1 MKVALPLSVLIFLL
15 AFNFE
20 RSFAGV
26 LETGSDLRDACGAI
40 PPTANL
46 DSLVPTQAVKST
58 LDSLTPM
65 QGVKSMSCVGYISGV
80 VDAWLLAGKPLCAPL
95 KTSRSEAALIVDK
108 HIDEHPEELHLSPAV
123 LVLRAMNH
131 AWLCK

>member
-40 PPTANL
+40 PPTAK
-46 DSLVPTQAVKST
+46 D